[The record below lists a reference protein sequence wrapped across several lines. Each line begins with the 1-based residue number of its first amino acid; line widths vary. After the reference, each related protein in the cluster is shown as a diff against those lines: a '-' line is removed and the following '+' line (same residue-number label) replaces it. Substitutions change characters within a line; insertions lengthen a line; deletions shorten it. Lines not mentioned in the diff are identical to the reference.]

1 MIDSRKMKLL
11 SGVTIASLTL
21 LLGVSLVVIANAQR
35 GDEGISSDEA
45 QAALPMPPVRRPP
58 IEFKI
63 AEAHYNY
70 LLEQSGGGTQH
81 TMATIPVWG
90 GLWSAGNNSMP
101 GLFLADGTLAMAM
114 VPGGEVKGGVL
125 TPPYEQQFKE
135 RRAEMV
141 EYGEQRYDR
150 LTNCEYPGVAR
161 WLWEPYIKEFVNT
174 PKQTWLL
181 NDLMNETRRVY
192 IGAEH
197 INIDGRHSA
206 TGDSI
211 GFWDDDKLVIWTKW
225 INPADY
231 LRGMPLTS
239 NQLELVEIWEETVR
253 SDGVRMIVTQATF
266 YDPIALVRP
275 LTAVYTHESRPDLE
289 EIGVRIRNWEC
300 VTSSNSYKDAEGNT
314 QFYLPGDP
322 GYVDARGTTE
332 FPELSGQSLDPIFD
346 AQ

>member
-1 MIDSRKMKLL
+1 MKLL

-161 WLWEPYIKEFVNT
+161 WLWEP
-174 PKQTWLL
+174 
-181 NDLMNETRRVY
+181 
-192 IGAEH
+192 
-197 INIDGRHSA
+197 
-206 TGDSI
+206 
-211 GFWDDDKLVIWTKW
+211 
-225 INPADY
+225 
-231 LRGMPLTS
+231 
-239 NQLELVEIWEETVR
+239 
-253 SDGVRMIVTQATF
+253 
-266 YDPIALVRP
+266 
-275 LTAVYTHESRPDLE
+275 
-289 EIGVRIRNWEC
+289 
-300 VTSSNSYKDAEGNT
+300 
-314 QFYLPGDP
+314 
-322 GYVDARGTTE
+322 
-332 FPELSGQSLDPIFD
+332 
-346 AQ
+346 